1 MYIHTYMF
9 SLTTSVNCST
19 LFTVRK
25 SCWWRT
31 ALSWFSVSVTLNFV
45 VTAAFQLQPRVG
57 PCRKSPIPGAC
68 VTCSTWETKGPLGH
82 LFLNWHY
89 KHAVEQ
95 SGRYSVDLFD
105 VGIFAQVPCV
115 GHPRCNLW
123 PLKITIQGR
132 LWVKPVCRLWSGWR
146 REILGTHSSQTET
159 FICGSFVVSFFF
171 HARREAYQISSRQP
185 SDCFSIESEQNR
197 THVHTGTCTF
207 SLGSP
212 KPILHKPAVTPLW
225 GTCRLAAY
233 GPHTGKYKHP
243 PLSLS
248 HTPHTHAHTHT
259 NTPKCAHKQ
268 IRTL

>member
-19 LFTVRK
+19 VFTVRK

-57 PCRKSPIPGAC
+57 PCRKSPVPGAC

-123 PLKITIQGR
+123 RLKITIQGR
-132 LWVKPVCRLWSGWR
+132 LWMKPVCRLWSGWR

-171 HARREAYQISSRQP
+171 TPGEKHIKLVRDSLRTAFPLRA
-185 SDCFSIESEQNR
+185 NR
-197 THVHTGTCTF
+197 PEPTCT
-207 SLGSP
+207 P
-212 KPILHKPAVTPLW
+212 E
-225 GTCRLAAY
+225 R
-233 GPHTGKYKHP
+233 
-243 PLSLS
+243 
-248 HTPHTHAHTHT
+248 AHFHSALPSQSYT
-259 NTPKCAHKQ
+259 N
-268 IRTL
+268 LL